1 MLDGRLRVGSDAEL
15 AGHRARSHLHDG
27 RVVAWTGSYEVP
39 VAIDAEVERT
49 VPAAL
54 ARRFGTERFWER
66 WTRAECVAK
75 LTGRGVLDLVGLMDL
90 MAEGPGADDRPGAG
104 VHLSTVR
111 LPGGIVVT
119 IATLQRSGFPEG
131 YRPECGRL
139 FVRL

>member
-27 RVVAWTGSYEVP
+27 RVVAWTGSYDVP
-39 VAIDAEVERT
+39 VAIDGEVERT

-54 ARRFGTERFWER
+54 ARRFGTEGFWDR

-75 LTGRGVLDLVGLMDL
+75 LTGRGVLDLVDL
-90 MAEGPGADDRPGAG
+90 MAEGCGADDRPGAG
-104 VHLSTVR
+104 VRLSTVR
-111 LPGGIVVT
+111 LSGGIVVS
-119 IATLQRSGFPEG
+119 IGTLERPGSPAG
-131 YRPECGRL
+131 YQPECGRL